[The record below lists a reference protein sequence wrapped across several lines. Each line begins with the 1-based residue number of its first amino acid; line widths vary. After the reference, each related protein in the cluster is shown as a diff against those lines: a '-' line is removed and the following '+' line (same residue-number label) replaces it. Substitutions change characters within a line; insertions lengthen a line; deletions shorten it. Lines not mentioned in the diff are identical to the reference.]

1 MTRQWNFILENK
13 LITVYDINVKQA
25 KKQALEISKELQKS
39 V

>member
-13 LITVYDINVKQA
+13 LITVYDKDEKEA
-25 KKQALEISKELQKS
+25 EKKAMKIFKDMQKA